1 MAGKPITFNVR
12 FPKPYPPY
20 ADQVRADAIVKEEFK
35 LTMPGALMI
44 VQGGVVTETPFAFG
58 TLRRSILPDPPYE
71 RGGSIIGE
79 VKTSSPYA
87 MAVEKG
93 SRPHW
98 APIGPLLLWAK
109 RKTGSERAAYVAQ
122 RAIAKRGTKG
132 WHMFE
137 RGFAKTKDKIGQ
149 LFGQANARIIQKLRK
164 G

>member
-1 MAGKPITFNVR
+1 MVNKPITFNVR

-20 ADQVRADAIVKEEFK
+20 ADPDKADAIVKEEFR

-58 TLRRSILPDPPYE
+58 NLRKSIHNEMYE
-71 RGGSIIGE
+71 RGGIVGE
-79 VKTSSPYA
+79 TKTSIPYA

-109 RKTGSERAAYVAQ
+109 RKLGNEKAAYAVQ
-122 RAIAKRGTKG
+122 RKIAKRGTKG
-132 WHMFE
+132 WHMFA
-137 RGFAKTKDKIGQ
+137 RGFAKTKDKVGQ
-149 LFGQANARIIQKLRK
+149 LFGQANAKIIQKLRK
-164 G
+164 R